1 MAGNAAGSMLMATQ
15 WKTRLSE
22 FVHAAEPPDPQPASL
37 GVAASGHGR
46 SSDPPI
52 PRFFVKKATKESELA
67 QNLDRATY
75 SFFVQVQRQ
84 SLPTNDELDLLWD
97 YLLEKTAEGA
107 EDEERRIN
115 YAQFVDIQ
123 NKLPRKFDVF
133 FAPSIFLQLLQSP
146 DLGDTIAIVQ
156 FYNYILRIVS
166 LLQARIDLGMYDLD
180 CDTCLTEEDIQAY
193 IADLM
198 PQLNLSSLSTSFH
211 KFYLCTASRK
221 FSFFLDPMRRAKIK
235 IQTILLS
242 PILTELFELREPEL
256 PKDFERTNWFSTYSS
271 LRVYGQF
278 LNLDTDQNGMLSR
291 KELGQYNGGTL
302 TSVFLDR
309 VFQECQTYGGE
320 MDYRGFLDFVLAME
334 NIQTPESMAYFF
346 RALDIRGVGY
356 LDGPTVMYFFKDV
369 LDKMVAMGHEPI
381 GIRDVKNEIFDM
393 ANPRTESRITL
404 DDLVASGVGGTII
417 RVLSDVE
424 GFWAYEARESFE
436 PQK

>member
-1 MAGNAAGSMLMATQ
+1 MAKH
-15 WKTRLSE
+15 WKTRLLE
-22 FVHAAEPPDPQPASL
+22 YAAAAEPPDTQSS
-37 GVAASGHGR
+37 AALTAAAEAGLAKGSAI
-46 SSDPPI
+46 PP
-52 PRFFVKKATKESELA
+52 FFVKKATKQSDLA
-67 QNLDRATY
+67 QSLERATY
-75 SFFVQVQRQ
+75 SCFVQSQRQ
-84 SLPTNDELDLLWD
+84 SLPSNDELDLLWEA
-97 YLLEKTAEGA
+97 LLEKTAEGA
-107 EDEERRIN
+107 EDEERRIS
-115 YAQFVDIQ
+115 YEQFVDIQ
-123 NKLPRKFDVF
+123 LQLPEKFESF

-146 DLGDTIAIVQ
+146 DVETIAIVQ
-156 FYNYILRIVS
+156 FFNYTLRRVS
-166 LLQARIDLGMYDLD
+166 LLQARIELGMYDLD
-180 CDTCLTEEDIQAY
+180 CDSYLTEEDLQAY

-198 PQLNLSSLSTSFH
+198 PSLNLQSLSPSFH

-256 PKDFERTNWFSTYSS
+256 PTDMERTNWFSSYSS

-278 LNLDTDQNGMLSR
+278 LNLDTNTNGMLSR
-291 KELGQYNGGTL
+291 DELAQYNGGTL
-302 TSVFLDR
+302 TPVFLDR

-346 RALDIRGVGY
+346 RALDIQGVGY

-369 LDKMVAMGHEPI
+369 VDKMVSLGHEPL

-393 ANPRTESRITL
+393 ANPKTESRITL

-417 RVLSDVE
+417 KLLSDVE